1 MIVIISYD
9 LFEVNMVFPK
19 GTQITGSQIRAARA
33 LIRWSAED
41 LARKSRLGVATIR
54 RAEAEDTALSIT
66 AANADAIQRA
76 LEAGGI
82 VFVPENGGG
91 VGVRL
96 NQPTVHRPR

>member
-1 MIVIISYD
+1 
-9 LFEVNMVFPK
+9 MVFPK

-96 NQPTVHRPR
+96 KQPTVQRPR